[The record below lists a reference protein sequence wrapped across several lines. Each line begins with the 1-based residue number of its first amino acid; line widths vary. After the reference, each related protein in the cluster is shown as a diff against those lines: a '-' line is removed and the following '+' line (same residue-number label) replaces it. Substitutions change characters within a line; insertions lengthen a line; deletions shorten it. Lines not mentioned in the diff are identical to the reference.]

1 MDEWVWNIAVMV
13 LTGENQN
20 TLRKKPVPVP
30 LCTPQIPHGLAWIWT
45 WTCVVTGQQLTAWAS
60 ACTTFKLYHFCSF
73 LKCTHIM
80 LFCFLLIYFPGVDL
94 QILSVFFLFLI
105 LLQFFLLSYL
115 YFRIIC
121 VSYRTIYFILYVL
134 NITFELLLVLKS
146 ILTWCTFVLHVNS
159 AWESDHS

>member
-1 MDEWVWNIAVMV
+1 
-13 LTGENQN
+13 
-20 TLRKKPVPVP
+20 
-30 LCTPQIPHGLAWIWT
+30 
-45 WTCVVTGQQLTAWAS
+45 
-60 ACTTFKLYHFCSF
+60 
-73 LKCTHIM
+73 M

-159 AWESDHS
+159 AWESDHSLVEELWSLILNGF